1 MPYIVHPWVRLLK
14 QIILV
19 RHGQAENNLPNSMI
33 GGWSDV
39 KLTEL
44 GIKQVETIANRLHE
58 DLKDTYKFYSSDLT
72 RAKQT
77 AEIISKKLEIN
88 PSYTYHLREF
98 NSGIASGMDRKKAEN
113 YLEKVTY
120 PVLDWRPYPESESW
134 REFYHRVT
142 SFMEKI
148 NKTDERVL
156 MLTHGGTIQ
165 NIIRWWLNTPLS
177 DYFKIGFGVANTSV
191 TVLDTTMYHERRIE
205 RLNDTS
211 HYADI
216 GLKNHIE

>member
-1 MPYIVHPWVRLLK
+1 MV
-14 QIILV
+14 
-19 RHGQAENNLPNSMI
+19 

-44 GIKQVETIANRLHE
+44 GKKQAESVANRLGE
-58 DLKDTYKFYSSDLT
+58 DLQDTYKLYSSDLN

-77 AEIISKKLEIN
+77 TEIISTIIGIP
-88 PSYTYHLREF
+88 PSYTRELREF
-98 NSGIASGMDRKKAEN
+98 NAGIVSGMDRKKAEN

-120 PVLDWRPYPESESW
+120 PMLDWRPYPESESW
-134 REFYHRVT
+134 GEFYHRVT

-148 NKTDERVL
+148 DGSDERVL
-156 MLTHGGTIQ
+156 IVTHGGTIQ
-165 NIIRWWLNTPLS
+165 NIIRWWINTPLS
-177 DYFKIGFGVANTSV
+177 DFFKIGFGVANTSI
-191 TVLDTTMYHERRIE
+191 TVLDTTLYHDRRIE

-211 HYADI
+211 HYANI